1 LNNCPTNVKL
11 KHVHKFVT
19 ESNIQISKIVCKNF
33 VKLWNFLTES
43 FKLLE
48 ILPHQSEVAFFR
60 HKIKHLSFEGVFFQ
74 PK

>member
-1 LNNCPTNVKL
+1 M
-11 KHVHKFVT
+11 
-19 ESNIQISKIVCKNF
+19 VCKNF

-60 HKIKHLSFEGVFFQ
+60 SKIKHLSFEGVFFQ